1 MSQTPLSP
9 GSVSA
14 STTST
19 LREACADLIRRLRS
33 GDDARA
39 ERWFETFPALA
50 ADAEAAIELIY
61 TEFATCDELGRRPD
75 AAEYL
80 RRFPQ
85 WTVALERQFDIH
97 RLLAGD
103 EPVDTANRRALDEL
117 GSSEIG
123 SNGKVVPGIADVVK
137 ETSTERF
144 GAYEIVR
151 LLGRGGMGTVYLAT
165 HVELGRL
172 AAVKILHGA
181 GSMNAS
187 SGALAERF
195 RTEVRSAAALGHP
208 QIVQLYELGETPDGR
223 LFAAF
228 EYVEGGSLAASLGGR
243 PRPAREAAELIRS
256 LAAALDRAHKAG
268 IVHCDLT
275 PANILLAR
283 DGTPKIA
290 DFGLARLPKSAA
302 ALDEQLARVT
312 GARATAAGAGDDR
325 HEIENIY
332 APDYAALSSVALAGT
347 PGYLAP
353 ERIDDPSA
361 ATPAAD
367 IYGLGATFYELLT
380 GRPPHVGATPLETLR
395 QARDYD
401 PPSPR
406 ELVPNL
412 PRDCATICL
421 KCLERDPQR
430 RYRDAAALA
439 EDLRRF
445 LAGEPIAARPVG
457 SVERAW
463 KWSGRH
469 RGWAAAILATTAALI
484 LLAIGVAQYNA
495 VLRQAL
501 KDKEE
506 KELRIEAQTKELA
519 EHVESLN
526 RNVYT
531 MQLNQAEAL
540 VDRAPH
546 QSLALLRD
554 ETRCPPA
561 LRDFAWGMLLRQASQ
576 ERRTLLGHAAPVW
589 CIAERGDGMLVTAAL
604 DDTVR
609 VWKSAEEQAAG
620 GASVSSVATSFP
632 VTTAGA
638 TLMAL
643 SPDGSRLAAA
653 YDDHSIRTWNLAA
666 GSAPRDLHGHA
677 EAVVALVYFSGGR
690 WLASAGDDGTMRIW
704 DPAGSAIAE
713 WRVAEPG
720 EILSLTASPDDK
732 TMAVGLIDGRVLLVD
747 SISGPIALNGDAE
760 LQPTLAGKLDG
771 VAHLLYS
778 ADGKQLAVVGVSSN
792 KIELWN
798 VAERKL
804 VRTIDLGGSVARSA
818 ALSRDG
824 RYLAYATS
832 EQTLVVVDLTT
843 GSTTAEYRGHTERIG
858 ALRFTADG
866 KAVVSASD
874 DRTVKL
880 WDVPGERV
888 PRLVAGDALKNLS
901 VAFSNDGRTTAIAGF
916 EGPIQIV
923 RADDEAAGRKPMV
936 LTGHAAA
943 VRALRFLPEDK
954 QLVSCGEDNTVRL
967 WDLKTGEN
975 VRTWQQPA
983 WVMDIAVTPDGRAC
997 YTAGADGHVRVVMF
1011 DEAAPAKIGNGNILS
1026 EAFDITAHA
1035 ASINALALWEA
1046 TPPPPNV
1053 PERDPLASG
1062 SYERMQPILATA
1074 SRDGAV
1080 KLWHAGTG
1088 KLIGSLTG
1096 HSGMVRSL
1104 AYSSHGSWLAAGDD
1118 AGCVTVWIIDVRYL
1132 VMVEKGVPVG
1142 NLWIATNMALLHTL
1156 RGHSKGVYAVA
1167 VSPDGR
1173 MLASASGGNWVQAG
1187 GEVKLWDVASGQVH
1201 ATLDGYSAPLA
1212 FRGDGLMLAVGLDP
1226 SRQIAFWPALPYG
1239 KHPIPA
1245 IPPPAAEDSQ
1255 DKPQGPPP
1263 PEPATVP

>member
-9 GSVSA
+9 GTS
-14 STTST
+14 ST

-39 ERWFETFPALA
+39 ERYFETYPALA
-50 ADAEAAIELIY
+50 ADAESAIELIY

-103 EPVDTANRRALDEL
+103 DPVDASNRRALDEL
-117 GSSEIG
+117 TASEQGSNKIG
-123 SNGKVVPGIADVVK
+123 SNGKAVPRIADVVK
-137 ETSTERF
+137 VNSTERF

-302 ALDEQLARVT
+302 ALDEQLAR
-312 GARATAAGAGDDR
+312 ATAAGAGDER
-325 HEIENIY
+325 YESENID

-380 GRPPHVGATPLETLR
+380 GRPPHVGATPLDTLR

-469 RGWAAAILATTAALI
+469 RGWAAALLATTLALI
-484 LLAIGVAQYNA
+484 MLAVGVAQYNA
-495 VLRQAL
+495 VLRRAL
-501 KDKEE
+501 RDKEE
-506 KELRIEAQTKELA
+506 KEQRIEAQTKELA

-561 LRDFAWGMLLRQASQ
+561 LRDFAWGMLLRRASQ

-609 VWKSAEEQAAG
+609 VWKSAEEQAAA
-620 GASVSSVATSFP
+620 GATVSSVATTFP

-638 TLMAL
+638 TLMTL
-643 SPDGSRLAAA
+643 SPDGARLAAA

-666 GSAPRDLHGHA
+666 GSAPRDLRGHE

-690 WLASAGDDGTMRIW
+690 WLASAGDDGIIRIW
-704 DPAGSAIAE
+704 DPAGSAISE
-713 WRVAEPG
+713 WRVAEAG
-720 EILSLTASPDDK
+720 EVLSLAVSPDDK
-732 TMAVGLIDGRVLLVD
+732 TMAVGLVDGRVLLVD

-778 ADGKQLAVVGVSSN
+778 TDGKQLVAVGVSSN

-804 VRTIDLGGSVARSA
+804 TRTIDLGGSVARSA
-818 ALSRDG
+818 TLSRDG

-843 GSTTAEYRGHTERIG
+843 GNTTAEYRGHTERIG

-923 RADDEAAGRKPMV
+923 RADDEVAGRKPMV

-943 VRALRFLPEDK
+943 VRALKFLPEDK

-967 WDLKTGEN
+967 WDLKTGTN
-975 VRTWQQPA
+975 IRTWQQPA
-983 WVMDIAVTPDGRAC
+983 WVMDIAIESDRDSSYCYAAC
-997 YTAGADGHVRVVMF
+997 ADGHVRSFFLTASPKDDDV
-1011 DEAAPAKIGNGNILS
+1011 AAKKSSRKPVDFA
-1026 EAFDITAHA
+1026 AHE
-1035 ASINALALWEA
+1035 ASINAIAKGFV
-1046 TPPPPNV
+1046 T
-1053 PERDPLASG
+1053 
-1062 SYERMQPILATA
+1062 ATA
-1074 SRDGAV
+1074 SRDGTV
-1080 KLWHAGTG
+1080 KLWRYD
-1088 KLIGSLTG
+1088 G
-1096 HSGMVRSL
+1096 HPIETLKGHEQNVISL
-1104 AYSSHGSWLAAGDD
+1104 AFSPDGKTLASGDD
-1118 AGCVTVWIIDVRYL
+1118 SGCVILWSIDVTSKEIGKFELQIGYR
-1132 VMVEKGVPVG
+1132 
-1142 NLWIATNMALLHTL
+1142 TSLLHTL
-1156 RGHSKGVYAVA
+1156 RGHSKGVYDLAF
-1167 VSPDGR
+1167 SPDGR
-1173 MLASASGGNWVQAG
+1173 ILASASGGNWVQVG

-1212 FRGDGLMLAVGLDP
+1212 FRGDGLMLAVGLDR

-1239 KHPIPA
+1239 KHA
-1245 IPPPAAEDSQ
+1245 IPPPAAEEPEV
-1255 DKPQGPPP
+1255 KPLDPQA
-1263 PEPATVP
+1263 PEPAIVPPR